1 MRYNCHI
8 PSLSGLNRR
17 SSLTIKLASSHVD
30 FPVIG
35 SPNERRYRT
44 VKRKLLIVTLIL
56 PLLLTSCAQA
66 TPEVVTIRV
75 AVLPVLDTLPLYVA
89 QAEGFF
95 SREGVKV
102 ELVPVNAAPERD
114 QLMQSGQI
122 DAMLN
127 EIVSVLLFN
136 KDTPRIV
143 ALRFARIAT
152 ETSPV
157 FRIVASAES
166 GISTVADLRAVPI
179 GISEGTVIEYT
190 TDRMLENAGL
200 SSEQISKLAVP
211 KIPDRLNLL
220 ASGQLKAAN
229 LPDPAASLA
238 ILNGA
243 VPIIDDSTYPEIGHS
258 VLSFS
263 RDFVSAHPEAVRSFL
278 RAVEQA
284 VLAINRDKQA
294 WNGLLIEQN
303 LVPTPLIDRYEL
315 PDYPLAGVPSQAQ
328 FADVL
333 AWTQEKGLIST
344 EITYDSSVD
353 GSYLP

>member
-1 MRYNCHI
+1 MFHQA
-8 PSLSGLNRR
+8 
-17 SSLTIKLASSHVD
+17 LTHPILPGSNPAHL
-30 FPVIG
+30 IG
-35 SPNERRYRT
+35 GRKT
-44 VKRKLLIVTLIL
+44 VKQKLLILSLLFTFIL
-56 PLLLTSCAQA
+56 VGCAQSA
-66 TPEVVTIRV
+66 PEVVTIRV
-75 AVLPVLDTLPLYVA
+75 GVLPVLDTLPMYVA

-95 SREGVKV
+95 SQEGVEV

-136 KDTPRIV
+136 KEEPRIV
-143 ALRFARIAT
+143 ALRFARVAT
-152 ETSPV
+152 ENYPV
-157 FRIVASAES
+157 FRIVASADS
-166 GISTVADLRAVPI
+166 GILSVEDLSGVPI

-190 TDRMLENAGL
+190 TDRILENAGL
-200 SSEQISKLAVP
+200 SASEVNKLAVP

-220 ASGQLKAAN
+220 ASGQLEAAN

-243 VPIIDDSTYPEIGHS
+243 QLVIDDSTYPEISHS

-263 RDFVSAHPEAVRSFL
+263 REFVSRHPEAVRSFL

-284 VLAINRDKQA
+284 VLEINADKDA
-294 WNGLLIEQN
+294 WDTLLTEQN
-303 LVPTPLIDRYEL
+303 LVPPPLLGIYEL
-315 PDYPLAGVPSQAQ
+315 PDYPLAAVPSEAQ
-328 FADVL
+328 FADAL
-333 AWTQEKGLIST
+333 AWAQAQGIIST
-344 EITYDSSVD
+344 DIAFGLSID